1 MDGLP
6 QRRLRRMF
14 YVVEIN
20 LILWIAAFAASFHG
34 TDTGWANSTPGQQLT
49 LIGFAFAAIAQHWA
63 YYSLSKASQ
72 PPAR

>member
-34 TDTGWANSTPGQQLT
+34 TDTGWANWT
-49 LIGFAFAAIAQHWA
+49 LG
-63 YYSLSKASQ
+63 Q